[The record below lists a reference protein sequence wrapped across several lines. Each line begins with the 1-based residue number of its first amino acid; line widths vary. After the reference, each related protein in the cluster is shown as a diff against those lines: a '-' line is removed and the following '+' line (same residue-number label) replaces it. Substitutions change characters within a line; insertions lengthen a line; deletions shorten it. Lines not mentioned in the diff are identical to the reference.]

1 MTGPKLQDALF
12 NGATRKALEAAGTF
26 DQYRDYS
33 RPDESN
39 EQYHADRSHISKSGL
54 DLIARSPAHFRHA
67 QDNPD
72 EPTPALIFGQ
82 AFHAWME
89 NPDAFFNDFAIKPEG
104 IDRRTKNGKIQWAAF
119 CEESAGKTIIS
130 EEEFSRIK
138 AMGRAVEAHPVV
150 ATMIHTGQAYREHSL
165 RWTDDKS
172 GVACKCRPDLWKT
185 MSDDRMLVADYKTTL
200 DASPAAFSRD
210 LMKYRYG
217 LQAAF
222 YSAGV
227 RAATGLEVAGFIF
240 VVAEKNAPHNVAC
253 YVASDEVIR
262 HGEMLMRRD
271 LEKYAECLERDEW
284 PGYSDQLEEV
294 CLPAWAGKELE
305 AWEGAA

>member
-26 DQYRDYS
+26 DQYLDHA

-54 DLIARSPAHFRHA
+54 DEIAHSPAHYQHA

-89 NPDAFFNDFAIKPEG
+89 NPDAFFNDFAMKPEG

-119 CEESAGKTIIS
+119 CEESTGKTIIS

-138 AMGRAVEAHPVV
+138 AMSRAVSAHPAA
-150 ATMIHTGQAYREHSL
+150 ATIHTGQLYREHAI
-165 RWTDDKS
+165 RWTDEKTR
-172 GVACKCRPDLWKT
+172 VACKCRPDLWKAT
-185 MSDDRMLVADYKTTL
+185 PDGKALIADFKSAL

-210 LMKYRYG
+210 LVKYRYDV
-217 LQAAF
+217 QAAH

-240 VVAEKNAPHNVAC
+240 ICVEKQPPHNVAC
-253 YVASDEVIR
+253 YLASDEVLR
-262 HGEMLMRRD
+262 RGEMLRRRD
-271 LEKYAECLERDEW
+271 LEKYAECLEHDEW

-294 CLPAWAGKELE
+294 YLPGWAAKELE